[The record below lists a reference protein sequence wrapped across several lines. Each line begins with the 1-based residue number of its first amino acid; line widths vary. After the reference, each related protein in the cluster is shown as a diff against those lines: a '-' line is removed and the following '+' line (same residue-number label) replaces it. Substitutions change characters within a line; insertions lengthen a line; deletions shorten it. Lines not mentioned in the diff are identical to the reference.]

1 MQSRYRSPDPLPD
14 GLLKRFHVLREDLVE
29 SSVRFAVLGPVRAW
43 RDETEVD
50 LGTPQQRLV
59 CAVLLLRDGTLAT
72 LDELIRAVW
81 DDEPPRTAASTIRT
95 YISRLRRAGTPI
107 ESRSGGYALT
117 VPAGAT
123 DLGVFRRLLAT
134 AGIAGRDGDPRAALT
149 ALTEALRLW
158 RGTPLAGLPGDWSAA
173 QRTRLAE
180 SRLSALADRIAVE
193 LDLGRYA
200 EQTAELSLLVAE
212 NPLHEGFRE
221 LYMHALYGSGR
232 QAGALATFRDVQRR
246 LATELGVRPGPGL
259 RTLQQ
264 RILAADP
271 TLVHA
276 VPEAVC
282 RPAPARDPAPAAAPS
297 DAVRFTLLGPVG
309 ATRAGRSL
317 PAGTPQQRALLAAL
331 LVRPG
336 EVVALDDLVAGVWG
350 PAAPRGAA
358 GLVRTYVSRLRRAL
372 GTVEIISTAGGY
384 TVAVPADHV
393 DLVNYRDLLSRARS
407 LRRSG
412 RIASSLSFF
421 RTAEALW
428 QGIPLEGLP
437 GPHAASQR
445 RLLRELRFEAELDAL
460 AAELELPDRD
470 PRPALPRLRTLVAR
484 HPLLERPRELLM
496 RGLTRAGHPAEAR
509 ATFEAGRSLLADRLG
524 VDPGPGLIRA
534 AAAVNPLSTVD
545 RRRTGL
551 L

>member
-1 MQSRYRSPDPLPD
+1 M
-14 GLLKRFHVLREDLVE
+14 E

-50 LGTPQQRLV
+50 LGAPQQRLV

-81 DDEPPRTAASTIRT
+81 EDKPPRTAASTIRT
-95 YISRLRRAGTPI
+95 YICRLRRAGTPI

-117 VPAGAT
+117 VPVAAT
-123 DLGVFRRLLAT
+123 DLGVFRSLLAT
-134 AGIAGRDGDPRAALT
+134 AGIAGRDGDPRTALT

-193 LDLGRYA
+193 LELGRYA

-259 RTLQQ
+259 RALQQ

-282 RPAPARDPAPAAAPS
+282 RPAPARKPAPAAPPS

-317 PAGTPQQRALLAAL
+317 PAGTPQQRALLATL
-331 LVRPG
+331 LVRPD

-393 DLVNYRDLLSRARS
+393 DLVNYRDLLRRARS
-407 LRRSG
+407 LWRSG
-412 RIASSLSFF
+412 RVASSLSFF
-421 RTAEALW
+421 RTAEELW
-428 QGIPLEGLP
+428 QGTPLEGLP

-496 RGLTRAGHPAEAR
+496 RGLTRAGRPAEAR
-509 ATFEAGRSLLADRLG
+509 ATFEAGRCLLADRLG
-524 VDPGPGLIRA
+524 VDPGPGLVRA
-534 AAAVNPLSTVD
+534 AAAVNPLSTGD
-545 RRRTGL
+545 RHRTGL